1 MNVMKYGVLA
11 LCLVGFLAVGTGC
24 EQEGPAE
31 KAGKQIDQ
39 TIEEAGDAIED
50 AGDKIEDSVDN

>member
-1 MNVMKYGVLA
+1 MKVIKYAIWV
-11 LCLVGFLAVGTGC
+11 LCLVGLLAVGTGC

-50 AGDKIEDSVDN
+50 AGDKIEETTDN